1 VVHCNVSSIAFKRT
15 ALRLHDLVI
24 SEDTHEHPR
33 PTHSTRFAHG
43 ASFTQSTRSACMGQ
57 AFLVNRSPKL
67 MLFTINPDENL
78 INKKCI
84 TISLMFFS
92 SIGQYILGQI

>member
-33 PTHSTRFAHG
+33 PTHSTRFAWGKLYPKH
-43 ASFTQSTRSACMGQ
+43 SLRLGQ

>member
-1 VVHCNVSSIAFKRT
+1 MNVL
-15 ALRLHDLVI
+15 ALPKALAPLMGQAL
-24 SEDTHEHPR
+24 PKALA
-33 PTHSTRFAHG
+33 PLL
-43 ASFTQSTRSACMGQ
+43 GQ

-67 MLFTINPDENL
+67 MLFTIYPDENL